1 MCSWVLV
8 PGGALVAG
16 WGPGEQLSLVM
27 PASGRRRERRR
38 QREAEQEREK
48 RGERVGKEWEK

>member
-1 MCSWVLV
+1 M